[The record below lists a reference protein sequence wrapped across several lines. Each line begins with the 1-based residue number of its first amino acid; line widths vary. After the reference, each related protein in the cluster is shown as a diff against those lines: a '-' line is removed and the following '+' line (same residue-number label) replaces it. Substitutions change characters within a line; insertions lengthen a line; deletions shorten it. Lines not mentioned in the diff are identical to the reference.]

1 MPDPCEF
8 ISKNLPPCAIIR
20 PTGPGQIDAV
30 GAIGGFIADGLFIG
44 QTKEFIELLLNM
56 AAEADEARRER

>member
-30 GAIGGFIADGLFIG
+30 GAIRGFIADGLFIG